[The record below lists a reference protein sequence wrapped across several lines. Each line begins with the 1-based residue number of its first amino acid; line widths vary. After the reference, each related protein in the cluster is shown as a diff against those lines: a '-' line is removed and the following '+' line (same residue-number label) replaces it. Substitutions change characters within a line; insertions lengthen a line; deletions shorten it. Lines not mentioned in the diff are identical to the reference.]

1 MKIAT
6 IVIRVLLGALMIFAS
21 VSYFFNLGE
30 QPKPEGTMAT
40 IMSGFMATGYL
51 FPLVKGV
58 ELLAGLSLLIGKF
71 DKLFNLVLLPVSVNI
86 FLLNAY
92 QSKENLLIG
101 TFVLLSNLFLIYR
114 NWDSYKE
121 IVKP

>member
-6 IVIRVLLGALMIFAS
+6 IVVRVLLGALMIFAS

-40 IMSGFMATGYL
+40 IMTGFMATGYL

-58 ELLAGLSLLIGKF
+58 ELIAGLSLLIGKF

-92 QSKENLLIG
+92 QSKENLPIG
-101 TFVLLSNLFLIYR
+101 AFVLLANLFLIYR

>member
-92 QSKENLLIG
+92 QSKENLPIG
-101 TFVLLSNLFLIYR
+101 VFVLLANLFLIFR